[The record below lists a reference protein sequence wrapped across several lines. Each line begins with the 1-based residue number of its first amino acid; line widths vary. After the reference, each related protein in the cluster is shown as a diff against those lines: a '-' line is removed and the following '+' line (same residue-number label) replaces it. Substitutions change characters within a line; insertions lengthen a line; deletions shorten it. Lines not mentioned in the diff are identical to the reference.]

1 MNNLRQLSQI
11 IAPLSYD
18 NSLRVGNVYRNR
30 LGITEEFL
38 KNKLNIPQ
46 TLYRWAYL
54 LTDTAYLTGLLNN
67 NANIAML
74 KRNEPSTA
82 VSLWFELNLENVVRT
97 DPGYQNLNS
106 YANNPTTFAA
116 RPAIEYFPG
125 SVEVQI
131 INHRS
136 LELFERNA
144 RTLEA
149 AANTERATN
158 AEEILLTTTP
168 NTTVRLYKTTVT
180 DAHKVVYHLLT
191 MNLTPSTVLRLRR
204 ILFADAVRAIE
215 VRTQAGPFEQGT
227 MNASLVTLFDVL
239 GTPENDTT
247 LATWLDNCTQHAALT
262 ELLFGN
268 VLRAAE
274 EAARQRQRNQVLSA
288 IEALPDAR
296 LRQAEN
302 SLESARREMLRQQ
315 ECYISA
321 CHGFERAYN
330 AYTAVKYS
338 ADGANAML
346 KQFFTSLGDNLLDIW
361 TTDRGTIIHVIANTV
376 CTYFDPNKVKGYF
389 TNPRSELNE
398 QPQWIRN
405 LIYDVFYKK
414 TIKLKMTVGFSLN
427 TSAGYIH
434 GVSASTTT
442 ANVSVEDKI
451 GIPNPHHE
459 FYDCWGDNTRN
470 ISKAIEEG
478 NIMEA
483 CMCAYAATAG
493 INLSDTSVFSKMLQY
508 FRTAG
513 STVLNKPCIINEDGS
528 VITLRQYKE
537 NNNVERERV
546 V

>member
-1 MNNLRQLSQI
+1 MHNLRQLSQI

-30 LGITEEFL
+30 LGITEDFL
-38 KNKLNIPQ
+38 KVNITVPQ
-46 TLYRWAYL
+46 MLYRWAYL
-54 LTDTAYLTGLLNN
+54 LTDTAYLTDLLNN
-67 NANIAML
+67 NANTAML

-82 VSLWFELNLENVVRT
+82 VSLWFELDIEDVVRT
-97 DPGYQNLNS
+97 NTGYQDLNS
-106 YANNPTTFAA
+106 YANNPTMLAA

-136 LELFERNA
+136 LELFEKNA
-144 RTLEA
+144 RYIEG

-168 NTTVRLYKTTVT
+168 NTTIRLYKTTVA

-191 MNLTPSTVLRLRR
+191 MNLTLNTVMRLRR

-239 GTPENDTT
+239 GAPENDTT
-247 LATWLDNCTQHAALT
+247 LAIWLDNCTQHATLT

-268 VLRAAE
+268 ALRAAE
-274 EAARQRQRNQVLSA
+274 EAARQRRRNQVLNA
-288 IEALPDAR
+288 IEALPDTRLMQAQRRLQDAR
-296 LRQAEN
+296 EAMEHMQ
-302 SLESARREMLRQQ
+302 REYLTM
-315 ECYISA
+315 CDT
-321 CHGFERAYN
+321 FEHAHN
-330 AYTAVKYS
+330 AYVAIKYS
-338 ADGANAML
+338 AEGTNAML
-346 KQFFTSLGDNLLDIW
+346 KQFFISLGDNLLDVW
-361 TTDRGTIIHVIANTV
+361 TTDRGMTINVIANTV
-376 CTYFDPNKVKGYF
+376 CTYFDPIKVKGYF

-398 QPQWIRN
+398 QAQWIRN

-427 TSAGYIH
+427 TSSGHIH
-434 GVSASTTT
+434 GISASATTN
-442 ANVSVEDKI
+442 NVSLEDKI

-459 FYDCWGDNTRN
+459 FYDCWGDNIRN

-478 NIMEA
+478 NVMEA

-508 FRTAG
+508 FRNAG
-513 STVLNKPCIINEDGS
+513 STTLNKPCIITEDGS